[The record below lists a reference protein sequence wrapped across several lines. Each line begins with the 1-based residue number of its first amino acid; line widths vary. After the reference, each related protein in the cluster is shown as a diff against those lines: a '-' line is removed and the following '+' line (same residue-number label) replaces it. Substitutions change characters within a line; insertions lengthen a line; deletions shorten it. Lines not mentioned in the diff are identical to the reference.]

1 MPQSGLIRVRQLAC
15 VRRRLPEEL
24 CQLET
29 HVASGGK
36 VLWTMD
42 ESWINKKLPRGGNP
56 LNIIQH
62 TGAPSYPDSVQAVRW
77 RKDGTSRKPQDAVER

>member
-1 MPQSGLIRVRQLAC
+1 MYDAGCPKNSASLR
-15 VRRRLPEEL
+15 PEWS
-24 CQLET
+24 Q
-29 HVASGGK
+29 VAEFFGP
-36 VLWTMD
+36 WTRID
-42 ESWINKKLPRGGNP
+42 LVDKKLLRGGNP